1 MQSERVW
8 NSIKYIW
15 GPLLILDAQG
25 ISIGELKPKHEW
37 EKVNNEG
44 TEANAKAL
52 FSIFN
57 KVCPNGFHM
66 IVNYKSAK
74 EAWDILQVT
83 HEGTSATKI
92 SKLQMYATKFEN
104 IRVHESHFSFFYS
117 KLSDIVN
124 YSFNLGEP
132 IPNQR

>member
-8 NSIKYIW
+8 NSIKYRW

-25 ISIGELKPKHEW
+25 ISIELKPKHKW

-57 KVCPNGFHM
+57 KVCPNGFH
-66 IVNYKSAK
+66 
-74 EAWDILQVT
+74 
-83 HEGTSATKI
+83 KI
-92 SKLQMYATKFEN
+92 GRAH
-104 IRVHESHFSFFYS
+104 V
-117 KLSDIVN
+117 
-124 YSFNLGEP
+124 
-132 IPNQR
+132 